1 MYLLEY
7 HHPYKNI
14 WDRDNNS
21 LQQSADTDNLT
32 SKSINGKLRALWLA
46 KMIRKYYIKGNMPWK
61 CHSLIKYKYYYIKTI
76 QIKSTKINKMFLI

>member
-21 LQQSADTDNLT
+21 LQQSADNDNQT

-46 KMIRKYYIKGNMPWK
+46 KMVGR
-61 CHSLIKYKYYYIKTI
+61 TI
-76 QIKSTKINKMFLI
+76 SKVTCPENAIL